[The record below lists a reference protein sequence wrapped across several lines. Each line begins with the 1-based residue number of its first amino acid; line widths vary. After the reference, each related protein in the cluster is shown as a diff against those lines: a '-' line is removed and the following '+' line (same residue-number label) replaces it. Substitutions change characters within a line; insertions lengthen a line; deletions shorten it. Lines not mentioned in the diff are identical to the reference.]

1 VRLAGARDERDE
13 PILMVTVNQKE
24 DLGSWHGV
32 IIRVVTLIVVV
43 QAKLYARDV
52 RTPIKKFLLGIVVH
66 QTMTV
71 RLGCVRGRV

>member
-13 PILMVTVNQKE
+13 PILMVTANRKE
-24 DLGSWHGV
+24 NLGGWHGV
-32 IIRVVTLIVVV
+32 IIRVVAMIVVL

-52 RTPIKKFLLGIVVH
+52 RTPIKKFLMGIVAH

-71 RLGCVRGRV
+71 TLGCVRGTV